1 MTAMLADRGSTRYP
15 RPVHT
20 GMVTFMFVTLLTLIF
35 AQAAPAQAVAVT
47 KGPTAMTRSEIRAYN
62 AQLPPGHPASIRCVN
77 DEETGSLVRKKTK
90 CRTLAEWR
98 RVEDV
103 ANGDARDIIDNV
115 NLHGST
121 HGG

>member
-1 MTAMLADRGSTRYP
+1 
-15 RPVHT
+15 
-20 GMVTFMFVTLLTLIF
+20 MFVTLLTLIL
-35 AQAAPAQAVAVT
+35 AQAAPAQAVEVT
-47 KGPTAMTRSEIRAYN
+47 KAPTAMTRSAIRAYN
-62 AQLPPGHPASIRCVN
+62 AKLPPGHPASIRCVN
-77 DEETGSLVRKKTK
+77 EDETGSLVRKKTK

-103 ANGDARDIIDNV
+103 ANNDAHEILDNV